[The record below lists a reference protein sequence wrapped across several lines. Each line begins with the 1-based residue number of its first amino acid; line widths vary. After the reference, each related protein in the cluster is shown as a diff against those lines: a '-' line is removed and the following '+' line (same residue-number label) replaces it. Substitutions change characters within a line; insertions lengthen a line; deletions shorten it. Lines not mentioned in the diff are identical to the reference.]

1 MHVPWPSWDQAA
13 IACVAALLLSV
24 VCLRLPDG
32 RLRTASVPTLREFAL
47 VSGLYTIWR
56 LARQLPFTHEAGA
69 IDRGRAIDRLQHH
82 LQLPSEIRVQH
93 FVVHHDWLARL
104 VNAYYASLH
113 VPALLAF
120 LVWLWIRHRDAYPHW
135 RNGLVYV
142 TLGCL
147 IIRFIRVAPPR
158 FIPELGFVDLS
169 QRLGFQVYGD
179 PGTGISDQYAA
190 MPSIHVAWAAV
201 VGLGV
206 LCVARSPWRWI
217 IVLHLPITMFVVAAT
232 GHHWWLDGFVALA
245 LLGIGLWGDARW
257 RRSRA
262 AGRLTTATSAP
273 TPAPLPGS

>member
-1 MHVPWPSWDQAA
+1 VPWPSWDQATV
-13 IACVAALLLSV
+13 ACIAALLLSIAA
-24 VCLRLPDG
+24 LRLPDG
-32 RLRTASVPTLREFAL
+32 RVRTASAPALREFAL
-47 VSGLYTIWR
+47 VSGLYAIWR
-56 LARQLPFTHEAGA
+56 LARQLPFTHVTGA
-69 IDRGRAIDRLQHH
+69 VDRGREIHRLQQH
-82 LQLPSEIRVQH
+82 LHLPSEIRVQH
-93 FVVHHDWLARL
+93 FVVHHDSLARL
-104 VNAYYASLH
+104 VNAYYATFH
-113 VPALLAF
+113 VPALIGF

-201 VGLGV
+201 IALGV
-206 LCVARSPWRWI
+206 FCVARSPWRWI
-217 IVLHLPITMFVVAAT
+217 VVLHLPFTMFVVAAT
-232 GHHWWLDGFVALA
+232 GHHWWLDGIVALA
-245 LLGIGLWGDARW
+245 LLGIGLWGDTRW

-262 AGRLTTATSAP
+262 ERSDRRAVEVLEAA
-273 TPAPLPGS
+273 